1 MATKAFSAQG
11 TVVKRGN
18 GATVEVFT
26 AIPEIKTIGG
36 PTGAS
41 DLLEATNLDSTAKE
55 YVLGLADSGE
65 IRLGMNW
72 DPTNAVHVNLYTD
85 WQNRTKR
92 NFQIIFSDTGAA
104 LMAFAAFVQNY
115 EISGGVNAIVEASIT
130 LKITGAV
137 TLTP

>member
-11 TVVKRGN
+11 TLVKRGN

-26 AIPEIKTIGG
+26 NIPDVKTIGG
-36 PTGAS
+36 PTGSS

-65 IRLGMNW
+65 IRLGLNW
-72 DPTNAVHVNLYTD
+72 DPTSVQQQGLFTD
-85 WQNRTKR
+85 WQNRTRR

-104 LMAFAAFVQNY
+104 LLAFAAFVQNY
-115 EISGGVNAIVEASIT
+115 EISGGANAIVEASIT
-130 LKITGAV
+130 LKITGAI
-137 TLTP
+137 TFTP

>member
-11 TVVKRGN
+11 TLVKRGN

-26 AIPEIKTIGG
+26 NIPEIKTIGG

-55 YVLGLADSGE
+55 YVVGLADSGE
-65 IRLGMNW
+65 IRLGVNW
-72 DPTNAVHVNLYTD
+72 DPTSVVHDNLFTD

-92 NFQIIFSDTGAA
+92 NFRMVFSDTGAA
-104 LMAFAAFVQNY
+104 QLDFAAYVQNY
-115 EISGGVNAIVEASIT
+115 EISGGANAIVEANIT
-130 LKITGAV
+130 LKITGAI
-137 TLTP
+137 TFTP